1 MYSAVLIKTDLWLR
15 SHLISLHS
23 LWFNETYVQI
33 ALAKTF
39 LRFHVPEGIT
49 YVKEGNETYTVTH

>member
-33 ALAKTF
+33 ALAETF